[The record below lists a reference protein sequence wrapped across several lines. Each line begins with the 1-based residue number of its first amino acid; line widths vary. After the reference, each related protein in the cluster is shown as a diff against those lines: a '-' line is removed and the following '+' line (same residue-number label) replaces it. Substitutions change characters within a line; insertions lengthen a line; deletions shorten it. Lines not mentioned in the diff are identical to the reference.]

1 MTDATHFLGAVARNV
16 QLLNRIWMRE
26 IDHVTTDIEG
36 RISELRRHRL
46 VLVDAEGNIRLTRA
60 TRDFLSMGAGS
71 NEKYRS
77 THNVIADVQRLTALA
92 GDLELASAQ
101 GAVTEVDECE
111 AEATELIWTISD
123 TLDAAVA
130 DFEAIL
136 KNGLGQTGTRELR
149 IRRSAYYAQRI
160 RDLSSGIQKIVSRE
174 ILDGLG
180 APACSTIH
188 RLYQR
193 MICDRIGS
201 LVMRIRLADEGIT
214 RLITHDREVLL
225 RTRRMRLQLELLRRF
240 GETRRV
246 DALMRA
252 DPDKFPLP
260 TGPGCGAFSD
270 PCDDDLFRVREEL
283 AAKAAPRKDR
293 VVTPRARS
301 GRRKQ
306 LGSDEIGT
314 EAVAPEYLVA
324 DAFRRQLIESGG
336 PRSLR
341 DWLSRRP
348 QSDQG
353 PAVFETIMFG
363 ILRES
368 ESFEVEFVPP
378 MRGHGSMRINDIVV
392 SAVP

>member
-1 MTDATHFLGAVARNV
+1 MSDAGQFLGVVSRNA

-26 IDHVTTDIEG
+26 IDHVTTDIES
-36 RISELRRHRL
+36 RIAELRRHRL
-46 VLVDAEGNIRLTRA
+46 VLVDPEGSIRLTRA
-60 TRDFLSMGAGS
+60 TRDFLAMGAGS

-77 THNVIADVQRLTALA
+77 THDVIADVQRLTALA
-92 GDLELASAQ
+92 GDLDLASAQ
-101 GAVTEVDECE
+101 GATAEVDECE

-136 KNGLGQTGTRELR
+136 RNGLGQTGTRELR
-149 IRRSAYYAQRI
+149 VRRSAYYAQRI
-160 RDLSSGIQKIVSRE
+160 RDLSAGIQKIVSRE
-174 ILDGLG
+174 ILDGLS

-225 RTRRMRLQLELLRRF
+225 RTRRMRLQLELLRRY
-240 GETRRV
+240 GETRRL
-246 DALMRA
+246 DALLHA
-252 DPDKFPLP
+252 DPEDFPLP
-260 TGPGCGAFSD
+260 TGPGCGAFPD

-293 VVTPRARS
+293 LVAQRARS

-306 LGSDEIGT
+306 LGSEEIER
-314 EAVAPEYLVA
+314 EAIAPEYLVA
-324 DAFRRQLIESGG
+324 DAFRRGLIEAGT

-341 DWLSRRP
+341 DWLSMRP
-348 QSDQG
+348 EHEQG

-368 ESFEVEFVPP
+368 ESFDVVFVPP
-378 MRGHGSMRINDIVV
+378 MRGHGSMRVNDIVV
-392 SAVP
+392 SVIQ